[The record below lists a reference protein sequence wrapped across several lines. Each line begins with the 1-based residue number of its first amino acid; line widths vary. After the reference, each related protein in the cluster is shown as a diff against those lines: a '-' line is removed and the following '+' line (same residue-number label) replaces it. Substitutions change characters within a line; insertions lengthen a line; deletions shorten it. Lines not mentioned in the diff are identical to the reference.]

1 MPETTAQQNPVP
13 AKAMKPETKAVIAFI
28 IVGII
33 VGIAS
38 CGIGQLITGNQGNF
52 AALGLAIVVLVG
64 LPQLLKKMLGIDQK
78 LKWWLTNGG
87 WIYLFVWFIVWIMF
101 YNLL

>member
-1 MPETTAQQNPVP
+1 MPETAAQPDPAP
-13 AKAMKPETKAVIAFI
+13 AKAMKPETKAVIAFV

-33 VGIAS
+33 VGMAS
-38 CGIGQLITGNQGNF
+38 WGIGQVITGNQGNF

-64 LPQLLKKMLGIDQK
+64 LPQLLKKMLGIEQK
-78 LKWWLTNGG
+78 FKWWLTNGG
-87 WIYLFVWFIVWIMF
+87 WIYLFVWFIIWIMC